1 MINKNMIDTVSLN
14 YYEQL
19 GVSGIINDLA
29 KKHPSIKKVILYG
42 SKARG
47 DFLEDSDIDLFF
59 VCDANVPRSVKYEIY
74 DNIYEYELLY
84 NIVVSAIFISE
95 TDFRDKVSTFIM
107 MVKKEGV
114 ILWSRE

>member
-1 MINKNMIDTVSLN
+1 MINKNTIDNVSLN

-19 GVSGIINDLA
+19 GVSGIINDLT

-59 VCDANVPRSVKYEIY
+59 VCDANVSRSVKYEIY

-84 NIVVSAIFISE
+84 DIVVSAIFISE